1 MRGVLSAYLIN
12 RAIQQHHH
20 PQSIFSRV
28 SYLYVS
34 FIVGSSSR
42 KCSKAGNW
50 RKPNFTDCTSSEF
63 LKLANMVYSYL
74 SHLRRKKKKQTNKQ
88 TNKQRK
94 RNKISGYETIS
105 HFLSGNNRTF
115 KVKKKKLKS
124 DEICGGG

>member
-12 RAIQQHHH
+12 RTIQQHHH

-50 RKPNFTDCTSSEF
+50 TKPNFTNCTSSEF
-63 LKLANMVYSYL
+63 LKLANMVYSY
-74 SHLRRKKKKQTNKQ
+74 
-88 TNKQRK
+88 
-94 RNKISGYETIS
+94 
-105 HFLSGNNRTF
+105 NNRTF
-115 KVKKKKLKS
+115 KVKKKKEEEKMKS
-124 DEICGGG
+124 DEISGVG

>member
-74 SHLRRKKKKQTNKQ
+74 NHLRRENL
-88 TNKQRK
+88 
-94 RNKISGYETIS
+94 Y
-105 HFLSGNNRTF
+105 
-115 KVKKKKLKS
+115 
-124 DEICGGG
+124 